1 MFIYVTCKSYLD
13 VCYLRI
19 AFPLDESGH
28 DNEEADRSIS
38 SEEETSTNTQQAK
51 STVKENAT
59 KSNMTKTKKPTNNRK
74 PKAKKD
80 TDAAEDGLQDDSEPQ
95 QQQKKK
101 SVIDEE
107 EYQSEDEG
115 VSEPI
120 QIQEFEL
127 PVNIKPRRREDK
139 WSKNKVMDM
148 LRNEMIFRCNCIW
161 FSTARAWVFQFPI
174 YMY

>member
-1 MFIYVTCKSYLD
+1 MD
-13 VCYLRI
+13 
-19 AFPLDESGH
+19 D
-28 DNEEADRSIS
+28 EADGCANL
-38 SEEETSTNTQQAK
+38 EEESFNKKHRAKPAAKDKSDSTR
-51 STVKENAT
+51 
-59 KSNMTKTKKPTNNRK
+59 TKKPTNNRK

-95 QQQKKK
+95 QQQQKKK
-101 SVIDEE
+101 SVINEE
-107 EYQSEDEG
+107 EYESEDEG

-139 WSKNKVMDM
+139 WAKKKVMDM
-148 LRNEMIFRCNCIW
+148 LRNEMIFWCNCIW
-161 FSTARAWVFQFPI
+161 LLAARAWVFQFPI